1 MISFS
6 RFRFTR
12 HFAELLLRMLTLCM
26 YQALGMYQAFRMYHV
41 RTTPFF
47 ERVPLE
53 INGQT
58 FRVNIL
64 IGNSKVIIN
73 GKKYQ

>member
-1 MISFS
+1 
-6 RFRFTR
+6 
-12 HFAELLLRMLTLCM
+12 M
-26 YQALGMYQAFRMYHV
+26 YQALGMYQALRMYHV

-58 FRVNIL
+58 FRVNIF
-64 IGNSKVIIN
+64 IGNSKVIIY